1 MISALGNIVKY
12 IGQFV
17 LVILM
22 HIGLVSCHNG
32 PSKLENFNIEI
43 YTPEYA
49 QGFSILG
56 AEGMESTI
64 VRVTNPWQGAEGVES
79 DLLILRG
86 GEKVPAGFR
95 GEVLDGPARRV
106 VCMSS
111 TYVAML
117 DAIGSV
123 SSVVGVSGLHFVTNE
138 YVRDH
143 KDDIGDVGYDGNINF
158 ELLVALEPDLV
169 LLYGISGASMMET
182 KLRELKI
189 PYAYIGEY
197 IEQIPLGKSEWI
209 VAVAEMVGVRSEGEK
224 VFGEIPLRYKAIQ
237 EKVRGEAQKGRPK
250 VMINTPYGDSWF
262 MASTTSYVA
271 RLIEDAGG
279 DYLYKENSSNQSL
292 SIDMERA
299 AILTSQADVWINI
312 DGVGSIAELTAK
324 YPKFADAP
332 CVKSGE
338 VYKNDLRSVVKGGN
352 DYWESGVVYP
362 DAVLADLAKIFY
374 PELMKDIEYT
384 YYRKLK

>member
-1 MISALGNIVKY
+1 MRKMVKFILTLISL
-12 IGQFV
+12 F
-17 LVILM
+17 
-22 HIGLVSCHNG
+22 LVSCADTDTD
-32 PSKLENFNIEI
+32 LDNFNIEI

-56 AEGMESTI
+56 AEGVESTI
-64 VRVTNPWQGAEGVES
+64 VRVKNPWQGAEGVES

-86 GEKVPAGFR
+86 VEKVPAGFK
-95 GEVLDGPARRV
+95 GQVLDGPARRV

-117 DAIGSV
+117 DAVGSV

-143 KDDIGDVGYDGNINF
+143 KEDIGDVGYDGNINF

-189 PYAYIGEY
+189 PYAYVGEY
-197 IEQIPLGKSEWI
+197 VEEVPLGKSEWI
-209 VAVAEMVGVRSEGEK
+209 VAVAEMVGVRERGEK
-224 VFGEIPLRYKAIQ
+224 VFKEIPVKYRSIQ
-237 EKVRGEAQKGRPK
+237 ERVMSIASQDGKPK

-279 DYLYKENSSNQSL
+279 DYLYRENSSNQSL
-292 SIDMERA
+292 TIDMERA
-299 AILTSQADVWINI
+299 AILTSEADVWINV
-312 DGVGSIAELTAK
+312 DGVGSIAELSAK

-332 CVKSGE
+332 CVKGGR
-338 VYKNDLRSVVKGGN
+338 VYRSDKRSFPNGGN

-362 DAVLADLAKIFY
+362 DAVLSDLAKIFY
-374 PELMKDIEYT
+374 PQLMEDVEFT
-384 YYRKLK
+384 YYRKLE